1 MFPVLLIVAALAGQA
16 APVDQAAPTPISIPM
31 ADGRGPI
38 AADVYGSGD
47 RAVLLLHGGRRN
59 KSHWKPQAEVL
70 ARAGFRVMAIDFRA
84 WATPAGNGD
93 GGCGYDAA
101 CLAKDVLAA
110 VRYLRDSGAKT
121 VSLVVGSLGGGAA
134 AQASFEA
141 LSGDIDR
148 IALLAPM
155 AIDHPERVST
165 RMLVI
170 VARDDASGSGPRLP
184 EIRAQYERATGPKEL
199 VVVDGSAHAQFL
211 FETPQGPA
219 VLDRIVRFLEPP
231 AR

>member
-1 MFPVLLIVAALAGQA
+1 MLTALVLAAVLGQS
-16 APVDQAAPTPISIPM
+16 APSSIAIPT

-38 AADVYGSGD
+38 AADVYGAGD
-47 RAVLLLHGGRRN
+47 RAVLLLHGGRRT
-59 KSHWKPQAEVL
+59 KGDWKPQAETI

-84 WATPAGNGD
+84 WAQPAGGGD
-93 GGCGYDAA
+93 EGCGYDAG

-110 VRYLRDSGAKT
+110 VRYLRASGAKT
-121 VSLVVGSLGGGAA
+121 VSLVGGSLGGGAA

-141 LSGDIDR
+141 APGDVDR

-184 EIRAQYERATGPKEL
+184 EIRAQFERATGPKEL

-211 FETPQGPA
+211 FESPQGDA
-219 VLDRIVRFLEPP
+219 AMKAILRFLEPP
-231 AR
+231 AAR